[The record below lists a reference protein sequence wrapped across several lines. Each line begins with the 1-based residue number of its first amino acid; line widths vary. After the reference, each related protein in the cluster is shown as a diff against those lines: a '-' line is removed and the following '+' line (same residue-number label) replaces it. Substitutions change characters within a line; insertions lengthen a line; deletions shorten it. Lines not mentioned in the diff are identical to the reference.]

1 MLGTAAM
8 KCTQVLV
15 PAFEPGLVL
24 ELHETY
30 RVNMML
36 GVPTMLVALLEHPHF
51 ETTDLSSLK
60 VVNSGGSL
68 VPEHLVR
75 TFEEKLGAPFTIVYG
90 QTECSPVI
98 NMNSPGDV
106 IEDKAQTIGPPF
118 PHIEVR
124 IVDVET
130 GDTVPTGHVGELC
143 TRGYHTMHGYYLMPE
158 QTAATIDADGWLHTG
173 DLAAMDDRGY
183 CTIEGRLKDMIIR
196 GGENIYPKELEEL
209 LFERDDVSE
218 VAVIGLPDDKW
229 GETVAAFVK
238 PAPGGTVD
246 KVALFAHLR
255 DHLAPHKTPKHWFAV
270 DEFPM
275 TGSGKIQKFALR
287 EQWAQGDWVEL

>member
-1 MLGTAAM
+1 
-8 KCTQVLV
+8 
-15 PAFEPGLVL
+15 
-24 ELHETY
+24 
-30 RVNMML
+30 
-36 GVPTMLVALLEHPHF
+36 
-51 ETTDLSSLK
+51 
-60 VVNSGGSL
+60 
-68 VPEHLVR
+68 VR